1 MSDKTTTNNN
11 SGDYNTGDSNS
22 GNFNSGNSNSGYRN
36 TGNNNS
42 GNLNSGDFNSGTC
55 NTGDVNS
62 GNHNSGNVNSGNRN
76 SGNCNSGNCNSGN
89 CNSGD
94 FNSGLFNTDEPTVRM
109 FNKSTDKRLSDIVIP
124 SCLFFEVDATDSYK
138 EAFTRRLNETSVDEL
153 IQVTELPNFDN
164 DIFKEISGCDLL
176 GLIEKKKGE

>member
-11 SGDYNTGDSNS
+11 SGDHNSGDHNNGYYNSGDYNSGYFNSGNRNTGSRNSGHFNSGDCNTGYSNS
-22 GNFNSGNSNSGYRN
+22 GNS
-36 TGNNNS
+36 
-42 GNLNSGDFNSGTC
+42 
-55 NTGDVNS
+55 
-62 GNHNSGNVNSGNRN
+62 N
-76 SGNCNSGNCNSGN
+76 SGNCNSGNRNSGRYNSGN
-89 CNSGD
+89 Y
-94 FNSGLFNTDEPTVRM
+94 NSGLFNTDEPTVRM

-138 EAFTRRLNETSVDEL
+138 EAFTGRLNETSVDEL

-164 DIFKEISGCDLL
+164 DIFEEISGCDLL